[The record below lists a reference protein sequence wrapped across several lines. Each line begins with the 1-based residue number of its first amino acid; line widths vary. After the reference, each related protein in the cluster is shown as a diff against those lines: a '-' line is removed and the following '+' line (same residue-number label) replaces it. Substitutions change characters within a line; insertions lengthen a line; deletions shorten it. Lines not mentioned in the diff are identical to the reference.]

1 MMQIFIND
9 KELTLADG
17 ATLAQAAATAGVQA
31 KQGVAVAVN
40 LEIVPAA
47 EWNKRKLSQGDKI
60 TLIKAFYG
68 G

>member
-1 MMQIFIND
+1 MQIFIND

-17 ATLAQAAATAGVQA
+17 ATLAQAAAAAGVQA